1 MEALGNV
8 DADNRSDEAHL
19 YIKDSYPDYFSSD
32 ILLEKGIEYGHYLV
46 SVYKDS
52 EGIDNGRGR
61 YFEMGKIVSEVAQDI
76 YTGIKKPTDDS
87 VAKKKQELENLL
99 QMTYD
104 QYYGGY
110 IG

>member
-1 MEALGNV
+1 
-8 DADNRSDEAHL
+8 
-19 YIKDSYPDYFSSD
+19 
-32 ILLEKGIEYGHYLV
+32 
-46 SVYKDS
+46 
-52 EGIDNGRGR
+52 
-61 YFEMGKIVSEVAQDI
+61 MGKIVSEVAQDI